1 MVLVVVS
8 GEGDCRNGENEDG
21 IGSEFSV
28 AQSRFYGTPAF
39 PSVELLICFD
49 LLSHSVLVIPVT
61 APTPSLPHFLSSYL
75 LESCQTYSL
84 SNQTA
89 RFTNMGE
96 GL

>member
-1 MVLVVVS
+1 M
-8 GEGDCRNGENEDG
+8 
-21 IGSEFSV
+21 GSEFSV
-28 AQSRFYGTPAF
+28 AQSHFYGTPAF

-49 LLSHSVLVIPVT
+49 LLSHSASVIPVT
-61 APTPSLPHFLSSYL
+61 APTPSLPHFLSSYPPPPM

-89 RFTNMGE
+89 RFTNMDE